1 MLLWRHDMPHI
12 TDGLLH
18 AYLDGAVGA
27 LTPAGE
33 APDGPTVA
41 DVEAHL
47 QACADCRARLEAER
61 AVRAA
66 AGLVLADAGGSVEV
80 PPFDALLPDMAVR
93 SVPRRRRTWL
103 PLAWA
108 ASLFLALGA
117 GWWAAS
123 TGGSSAAPQRVAEL
137 AESRAQPP
145 RTAGTANA
153 DEPDAVQPDAASL
166 AATAAD
172 APPTAVTSTADPRP
186 AGALAVG
193 ASDNAAGARA
203 GAGAG
208 ATAPAADARVARAE
222 APTEAVADAADRGA
236 ARPVGEPV
244 ARLEPTVVT
253 GIAPPVMTGRMPPS
267 AAALRTPGVQAL
279 RSEQSFQAGRVPDVV
294 VHMLQAAGAERDAWT
309 HLELEQRVVGGV
321 PVLAVA
327 DAGEPAASF
336 RVDSVA
342 GTVIRV
348 WQELAGG
355 DSIELLIWRAQPLAR
370 SPLARS
376 PSARSDTRARSITG
390 GVEQA
395 RPDAAV
401 VGPVLMSSEV
411 LASGDTRLVVLL
423 PDRDV
428 LVALRG
434 AVPDGRLMAAAGRLV
449 ERR

>member
-1 MLLWRHDMPHI
+1 MPHI

-66 AGLVLADAGGSVEV
+66 AGLVLADAGGTVDV
-80 PPFDALLPDMAVR
+80 PPFGALLPDMAVR
-93 SVPRRRRTWL
+93 SAPRRRRTWL

-123 TGGSSAAPQRVAEL
+123 IGGPAAAPQRVAES
-137 AESRAQPP
+137 AASRAQLPL
-145 RTAGTANA
+145 TAGSAEA
-153 DEPDAVQPDAASL
+153 DEPAAGQPDAASL
-166 AATAAD
+166 AAVTAAD
-172 APPTAVTSTADPRP
+172 ASPAEATATADPRR

-193 ASDNAAGARA
+193 AGADAAGART
-203 GAGAG
+203 GAG

-222 APTEAVADAADRGA
+222 ALTEAVADAADRVA
-236 ARPVGEPV
+236 TRPVGEPA
-244 ARLEPTVVT
+244 ARAEPTVMA
-253 GIAPPVMTGRMPPS
+253 GIAPPVMTSPMPPP
-267 AAALRTPGVQAL
+267 AAALRTAGVHAL
-279 RSEQSFQAGRVPDVV
+279 RAEQSFQAGRAPDVV
-294 VHMLQAAGAERDAWT
+294 VHTSQAAGAEGDAWT
-309 HLELEQRVVGGV
+309 RLQLEQRAVAGV

-327 DAGEPAASF
+327 DAGEPAAAF
-336 RVDSVA
+336 RVDSVL

-348 WQELAGG
+348 RQELAAGN
-355 DSIELLIWRAQPLAR
+355 SIELLIWRAQP
-370 SPLARS
+370 P
-376 PSARSDTRARSITG
+376 ARSDARARSITA

-395 RPDAAV
+395 RRDAAG

-411 LASGDTRLVVLL
+411 LAGGDTRLVVLL

-434 AVPDGRLMAAAGRLV
+434 AVPDRRLMAVAERLV
-449 ERR
+449 ERH